1 MIYLSGKHDMRFQ
14 HQAHAGVMTTPND
27 WWPQDWLLGFRWAAD
42 TGSYTNPEGYSTT
55 RYLQWLTRKKPF
67 QAMCLFA
74 TAPDVVGE
82 PVATWDKAEPV
93 LPQIRALGYSAALV
107 AQDGVEECPI
117 DWTAF
122 DAWFVGGTT
131 KWKLSSPSYALMAEA
146 RARGKHV
153 HMGRVNSWRR
163 VRTAAVAGCH
173 SVDGTYATYAPDV
186 YVPHI
191 LSWMETLQHAPPM
204 MLPERRREA

>member
-55 RYLQWLTRKKPF
+55 KYLQWLTRKKPF

-93 LPQIRALGYSAALV
+93 LPQIRALGYPAALV

-146 RARGKHV
+146 RARGSMCIWAGSIPGV
-153 HMGRVNSWRR
+153 VSARQRWPGVTASMGHMRPMRRTCMCPTSCRGWRR
-163 VRTAAVAGCH
+163 CSTR
-173 SVDGTYATYAPDV
+173 P
-186 YVPHI
+186 
-191 LSWMETLQHAPPM
+191 
-204 MLPERRREA
+204 R